1 MVYSYMA
8 KSDNQWALLSVSLAT
23 SLSLLGDSAMYTVL
37 PSQYSAVGITL
48 ASVGVLLSVNRF
60 IRVFLNGPVGIL
72 TDRWPRR
79 WVFVPAVFLGGISTA
94 IYALS
99 GSFWPLMAGRL
110 IWGLAWA
117 GIWVSG
123 NAIVLD
129 ISTDQ
134 NRGMFIGRYQI
145 AFFLGAA
152 GGSILGGILTD
163 IFGYHW
169 AMASASALTLFGAMV
184 ALLFLPETS
193 QWRSPASEISRQV
206 NLEEKAPDV
215 PQMISATAL
224 LGVNR
229 LVVAGIMIATFGRY
243 LADMLG
249 STVTIGQ
256 LTVGVATI
264 TGLALGLSTLI
275 GMVAAP
281 ATGRLSDRYKS
292 RWGVAS
298 GGLTCGLTGF
308 SLLAIGTPLA
318 LISGLPLVS
327 ISSGS
332 NQGLS
337 TALMG
342 DLSPRIRHGRR
353 LGILFTVGDLASA
366 VGPPLAYAL
375 LPVIGLSAIYG
386 ACAGLIAVMLL
397 TALHWT
403 RKARMALARAG

>member
-1 MVYSYMA
+1 MVYLYMA

-23 SLSLLGDSAMYTVL
+23 GLSLLGDSAMYTVL
-37 PSQYSAVGITL
+37 PSHYGAVGLTL
-48 ASVGVLLSVNRF
+48 ATVGILLSVNRF

-79 WVFVPAVFLGGISTA
+79 WVFVPAVILGGISTA

-117 GIWVSG
+117 GIWISG

-129 ISTDQ
+129 ISTDE

-152 GGSILGGILTD
+152 SGSILGGILTD
-163 IFGYHW
+163 LLGYHW
-169 AMASASALTLFGAMV
+169 AMACASTLTLFGAMV
-184 ALLFLPETS
+184 ALFLLPETS
-193 QWRSPASEISRQV
+193 HWRSPASEVSRQTK
-206 NLEEKAPDV
+206 LEDKAPDI
-215 PQMISATAL
+215 PQLISATAL

-249 STVTIGQ
+249 SVVNIGQ

-281 ATGRLSDRYKS
+281 AAGRLSDRYKS

-308 SLLAIGTPLA
+308 SLLAIGTPIA

-342 DLSPRIRHGRR
+342 DLSPRVRHGRR

-366 VGPPLAYAL
+366 IGPPLAYAL
-375 LPVIGLSAIYG
+375 LPIIGLSAIYG
-386 ACAGLIAVMLL
+386 ASAGLIGAMLL
-397 TALHWT
+397 IALLWR
-403 RKARMALARAG
+403 RKERLTLARAS

>member
-1 MVYSYMA
+1 MVYSFMA
-8 KSDNQWALLSVSLAT
+8 KSDHQRALLTVSLAT
-23 SLSLLGDSAMYTVL
+23 GLSLLGDSAMYTVL
-37 PSQYSAVGITL
+37 PSHYSSLGITL
-48 ASVGVLLSVNRF
+48 ATVGVLLSINRF

-94 IYALS
+94 IYAVS
-99 GSFWPLMAGRL
+99 GSFWPLMGGRL

-129 ISTDQ
+129 ISTDE
-134 NRGMFIGRYQI
+134 NRGMFVGRYQT

-152 GGSILGGILTD
+152 SGSILGGILTD
-163 IFGYHW
+163 VFDYHW
-169 AMASASALTLFGAMV
+169 AMATASAFSLFGAMA
-184 ALLFLPETS
+184 ALVFLPETS
-193 QWRSPASEISRQV
+193 QWRSPASELSRLTSQ
-206 NLEEKAPDV
+206 EDKPPDV
-215 PQMISATAL
+215 PQLISATAL

-249 STVTIGQ
+249 SVVTIGQ
-256 LTVGVATI
+256 MAVGVATI

-275 GMVAAP
+275 GMVVAP
-281 ATGRLSDRYKS
+281 AAGRLSDSYKS

-298 GGLTCGLTGF
+298 GGLTSGLTGF
-308 SLLAIGTPLA
+308 SLLAIGSPIAIIL
-318 LISGLPLVS
+318 GLPLVS
-327 ISSGS
+327 ASSGS
-332 NQGLS
+332 NQALS
-337 TALMG
+337 TALIG

-366 VGPPLAYAL
+366 IGPPLAYAL
-375 LPVIGLSAIYG
+375 LPIIGLSAIYG
-386 ACAGLIAVMLL
+386 ASAGLIGVMLL
-397 TALHWT
+397 IALWWT
-403 RKARMALARAG
+403 RKARMTLARAG

>member
-1 MVYSYMA
+1 
-8 KSDNQWALLSVSLAT
+8 
-23 SLSLLGDSAMYTVL
+23 MYTVL
-37 PSQYSAVGITL
+37 PSHYSAVGITL

-79 WVFVPAVFLGGISTA
+79 WVFVPAVFFGGISTA
-94 IYALS
+94 VYALS

-129 ISTDQ
+129 ISSDQ

-152 GGSILGGILTD
+152 AGAVLGGFLTD
-163 IFGYHW
+163 IFGYRW
-169 AMASASALTLFGAMV
+169 AMASASVLTLLGATI

-193 QWRSPASEISRQV
+193 HWRSPSSEKSRQT
-206 NLEEKAPDV
+206 NLEDKAPDV

-229 LVVAGIMIATFGRY
+229 LVVAGIMIATLGRY

-249 STVTIGQ
+249 STVSIGQ

-264 TGLALGLSTLI
+264 TGLALGLSTLL

-281 ATGRLSDRYKS
+281 AAGRLSDRFRS
-292 RWGVAS
+292 RWGVVS

-308 SLLAIGTPLA
+308 SLLALGTPLA

-337 TALMG
+337 TTLMG
-342 DLSPRIRHGRR
+342 DLSPRIHHGRR

-386 ACAGLIAVMLL
+386 ASAGLIGVMLL
-397 TALHWT
+397 IALLWT
-403 RKARMALARAG
+403 GKARMTLARAG